1 MEQLRN
7 HFITIDEPY
16 VEGAVYCLKQK
27 LSKMNF
33 EPKQI
38 AKAVLNITALGLYD
52 VQINNQKVGDHIFAP
67 GFTYYPYEVK
77 AQSYDVTTYVSDE
90 SNQLLVYLAQG
101 WYCGRFTYFNKNR
114 IYGEQAAIA
123 WILNIEMQNG
133 ENLEFKSDEDV
144 NCFESPYSYAGFYD
158 GENYDGGKEDLE
170 ISVPIK
176 RFEGHIPEIISPTQ
190 IKVKVQESM
199 TIKSVVESFE
209 NKECAILDFGQN
221 FAGFIEID
229 ASLMQSE
236 SIRIRHGELLTTQG
250 ELYTA
255 NLREAKAEILYHKGG
270 KNRVYRPRFTYMGF
284 RYIEVTGT
292 KYVDGLIKAYAIY
305 SEMERTGMFE
315 CSNPM
320 VQRLYD
326 NQVWGQKS
334 NYIEVPTDCPQR
346 DERMGYT
353 GDGHVFAKTGCYN
366 FDTELFWDKF
376 LGDIRL
382 SQRDN
387 WEGYIRS
394 TAPASGPEGY
404 GKRSMLGWGNAVTI
418 LPELLFYHYG
428 TDVYLKKQYH
438 SMKLFVN
445 AEIRKL
451 DQDGLWISESLG
463 DWLMPEKDDEWMFL
477 HHQPVSNAFIVNDLR
492 ILSETAERFGLTD
505 DAAYYRALYNKST
518 EGYIKRFID
527 EKGQMTDPY
536 QGAYIMALK
545 FVVTDPA
552 LRLNMFAY
560 LKQLILEEGMMTG
573 FFSTEHILPL
583 LVEFG
588 EPELAY
594 DLLLNESCPGW
605 MYQIKRGA
613 TTTWERWDALKEDG
627 SVNETKME
635 NGENMVSFNHYAFG
649 SVGAFYYQYI
659 LGIKAKEPGFKTM
672 IIQPFFDRRLGSVKG
687 SYTSRYGT
695 TSVEWSSLDVDLK
708 INGYKLTIKV
718 PVPTQLR
725 LPDGSVHEILP
736 GEYCFEVV

>member
-16 VEGAVYCLKQK
+16 KEGAVYCLKQNI
-27 LSKMNF
+27 SKINI
-33 EPKQI
+33 EPTQI
-38 AKAVLNITALGLYD
+38 AKAVLKITALGLYEL
-52 VQINNQKVGDHIFAP
+52 QINNYKIGDQIFAP

-77 AQSYDVTTYVSDE
+77 AQCYDVTDFFKDE
-90 SNQLLVYLAQG
+90 SVQLLVYLAQG

-114 IYGEQAAIA
+114 IYGEQAAIS
-123 WILNIEMQNG
+123 WILSVEMQSG
-133 ENLEFKSDEDV
+133 EYHLFTSDEDV
-144 NCFESPYSYAGFYD
+144 TCFESPYNYAGFYD
-158 GENYDGGKEDLE
+158 GENYDAGKEGLE

-176 RFEGHIPEIISPTQ
+176 PFEGRIPEMISPTQ
-190 IKVKVQESM
+190 IKVKVQEEM
-199 TIKSVVESFE
+199 TIKSVREPFE
-209 NKECAILDFGQN
+209 NVDYAILDFGQN

-229 ASLMQSE
+229 ASRMQSK
-236 SIRIRHGELLTTQG
+236 SIRIRHGELLTPQG

-255 NLREAKAEILYHKGG
+255 NLREAKAEIRYYKGG
-270 KNRVYRPRFTYMGF
+270 KDTIFRPRFTYMGF

-292 KYVDGLIKAYAIY
+292 KYVDGLIKAYALY
-305 SEMERTGMFE
+305 SDMERTGFFE
-315 CSNPM
+315 CSNPL

-353 GDGHVFAKTGCYN
+353 GDGHVFATTGCYN

-376 LGDIRL
+376 LCDIRL

-418 LPELLFYHYG
+418 LPELLYYHYG
-428 TDVYLKKQYH
+428 TDAYLKKQYH
-438 SMKLFVN
+438 SMKLFVD

-492 ILSETAERFGLTD
+492 ILAETAERFDLSK
-505 DAAYYRALYNKST
+505 DATYYRALYKKSA
-518 EGYIKRFID
+518 EGYIKRFVEENGHMID
-527 EKGQMTDPY
+527 HY

-545 FVVTDPA
+545 FVVTDLN
-552 LRLNMFAY
+552 LRQKMFAH
-560 LKQLILEEGMMTG
+560 LKQLIQSEGMMTG
-573 FFSTEHILPL
+573 FFSTEHILAL

-588 EPELAY
+588 EPVLAY
-594 DLLLNESCPGW
+594 DLLLNEKCPGW
-605 MYQIKRGA
+605 MYQIKKGA

-659 LGIKAKEPGFKTM
+659 LGIKAMEPGFKKM
-672 IIQPFFDRRLGSVKG
+672 IIQPFFDHRLGSVKG

-695 TSVEWSSLDVDLK
+695 TYVEWSCVDENIRDNK
-708 INGYKLTIKV
+708 YKLSVNV
-718 PVPTQLR
+718 PVHTQLR
-725 LPDGSVHEILP
+725 LPDGSVHEIAP
-736 GEYCFEVV
+736 GEHYFNVV